1 MSWLIRFADN
11 QSTTSAAH
19 RLRQRRFGFFLSL
32 LKALP
37 RPLSI
42 LDIGG
47 DRAFWLRMG
56 FAPTADV
63 AITLLNTAPLPASAG
78 FKIMTGD
85 ARYLNDIADQEYD
98 VVFSN
103 STIEHVGSRHD
114 QYKVAAEV
122 RRVGI
127 RYFIQTPNRNF
138 PIEPHFL
145 VPGFQ
150 FLPVAIRAAL
160 LSRVRLGWR
169 PRAKNHAAARKTVE
183 EIRLLTQRDLLDLFP
198 GSSLYQERIG
208 PFVKS
213 FVCYDGW

>member
-1 MSWLIRFADN
+1 MSWLMRVADN
-11 QSTTSAAH
+11 QSTASVAH

-32 LKALP
+32 LEHVP

-47 DRAFWLRMG
+47 DPAFWLRMG

-63 AITLLNTAPLPASAG
+63 AITLLNIAPLPATAG
-78 FKIMTGD
+78 FEIMTGD
-85 ARYLNDIADQEYD
+85 ARHLNEIADQQYD

-114 QYKVAAEV
+114 QHKVAAEV

-150 FLPVAIRAAL
+150 FLPVAIRAML
-160 LSRVRLGWR
+160 LSRVRLGWM
-169 PRAKNHAAARKTVE
+169 PRAKDYAAARRTVE

-198 GSSLYQERIG
+198 GASLYQERIG

-213 FVCYDGW
+213 FVCYSGW